1 MEVFMKIFKEVPV
14 RTPNDFLNLM
24 LKIYQE
30 KYSSFNRLFP
40 QESTDISANIMG
52 TREILKGAKGCEYEI
67 LPLPSVIK
75 LQERRAEI
83 VTLLWTGELK
93 NEEPNYF
100 GFEKVTDKWTPK
112 LQMKDDPFYSSP
124 KTWIGGCGCKS
135 KCSDKKKK
143 CKCQTDEGRGN
154 TCSPFT
160 CKYCKCFK
168 RVQES
173 EEEDLTL
180 SNQYQNYI
188 DQMSD
193 EEDLDSS
200 NQYESDEDES
210 EVDDSFESVEDNDYT
225 DFVDDSFAD

>member
-1 MEVFMKIFKEVPV
+1 MKIFKEVPV

-40 QESTDISANIMG
+40 QESTDISANIMV

-100 GFEKVTDKWTPK
+100 GFEKATDKWTPK

-160 CKYCKCFK
+160 CKYCKC
-168 RVQES
+168 
-173 EEEDLTL
+173 
-180 SNQYQNYI
+180 
-188 DQMSD
+188 
-193 EEDLDSS
+193 
-200 NQYESDEDES
+200 
-210 EVDDSFESVEDNDYT
+210 
-225 DFVDDSFAD
+225 